1 MAGNA
6 GGFQSSKI
14 GLVPP
19 GIVFATLSLS
29 SGPLLHTMALL
40 SLLNLLAVLS
50 AGAPTATAASPLAAA
65 AVVAIPGLG
74 SVRGVATHDARSFYG
89 IPYGKAPTGTLR
101 WRPPLPAPPFNGEDD
116 VNGEDTARGDDPD
129 SSARAPHHPFDATAP
144 GPACFQSTPAI
155 GAPLSPAVALSEDC
169 LSLSVFT
176 PGLNVDVNA
185 DVSVNVNVNPATSTA
200 ASAASTAADTA
211 AGNATTSTSSQ
222 ATGLPV
228 IVWIH
233 GGSYTGGGSYEV
245 RRDDRMRVP
254 YCVCVC
260 LCLCLCLCLCC
271 ARCADDCWRHS
282 L

>member
-1 MAGNA
+1 
-6 GGFQSSKI
+6 
-14 GLVPP
+14 
-19 GIVFATLSLS
+19 
-29 SGPLLHTMALL
+29 MALL

-200 ASAASTAADTA
+200 SAASTAADTA

-254 YCVCVC
+254 YCVCVSVC
-260 LCLCLCLCLCC
+260 VVCVCAYVCVCVCVCVSVSVLCTVC
-271 ARCADDCWRHS
+271 
-282 L
+282 